1 MADNPANPRKRRS
14 PRKDGVQK
22 FRSELHALT
31 KRFERARGN
40 PNQLTWDTQ
49 LLVKKTQAFKADKF
63 ISTKDPDWKEIV
75 AEIDI
80 GGKGICISDVRNV
93 DAIEFIASFAAQRQ
107 LKMTYGDGS
116 FLLEPRNLDD

>member
-1 MADNPANPRKRRS
+1 MADDSAPQKRRR
-14 PRKDGVQK
+14 PRKDTVQK
-22 FRSELHALT
+22 FRSELQALS
-31 KRFERARGN
+31 KRFERARGK
-40 PNQLTWDTQ
+40 PAPLTWDTQ

-75 AEIDI
+75 AEIEI
-80 GGKGICISDVRNV
+80 NHKGICISDVRNV